1 MNTPKIQYLNKR
13 KQKMKIISILTI
25 TSLALSSARAVIP
38 LPDGGYPGNNT
49 ATGEQS
55 LFNLDTSQGYYN
67 VADGFASLYYTTT
80 GQGNTALGSFTLFLN
95 TTGTFNTAVGNVA
108 LFNIADGGYNTA
120 IGYHALVSLET
131 GRRNIAVGQQAGDHL
146 DRGDDNIYIGNQ
158 GVRGENGSIRIGT
171 AGKQTS
177 IYLAGALDPISNASS
192 LGIDQ
197 DGKLGVITQ
206 QGVKQEELERQIEQL
221 QKQVEALTAGL
232 RKVSAQLEVSKPA
245 PRTVSNNH

>member
-1 MNTPKIQYLNKR
+1 
-13 KQKMKIISILTI
+13 MKIITILTI

-38 LPDGGYPGNNT
+38 LPEGGYPGNNT

-55 LFNLDTSQGYYN
+55 LFSLDTSQGYYN

-80 GQGNTALGSFTLFLN
+80 GQANTALGSFTLFLN
-95 TTGTFNTAVGNVA
+95 TTGSFNTAVGDVA
-108 LFNIADGGYNTA
+108 LFNSTIGGFNTA
-120 IGYHALVSLET
+120 IGFRALVSLQT
-131 GRRNIAVGQQAGDHL
+131 GQHNIGVGLGAGANL
-146 DRGDDNIYIGNQ
+146 VRGDGNIYIGNQ
-158 GVRGENGSIRIGT
+158 GVLGENGSIRIGT
-171 AGKQTS
+171 AGEHTS

-197 DGKLGVITQ
+197 NGKLGVITQ

-232 RKVSAQLEVSKPA
+232 QKVSAQLELSEPA
-245 PRTVSNNH
+245 RHTVSNSN